1 MSAPPENAK
10 GATQRS
16 RARCKTLAREF
27 DDAGNVKASG
37 REESAAAQ
45 AGRRRTAQ
53 WFTHALCLTELA
65 ASNPRALE
73 MLRVHLEAMREDL
86 RHE

>member
-1 MSAPPENAK
+1 MSRNITK
-10 GATQRS
+10 
-16 RARCKTLAREF
+16 
-27 DDAGNVKASG
+27 
-37 REESAAAQ
+37 
-45 AGRRRTAQ
+45 GRRGGSSEAKPQKQGFETLQNKRCAQ
-53 WFTHALCLTELA
+53 WLTHALCLTELA